1 MKFTHRDIQLL
12 ELDSKEFL
20 VISCDSCGGVGLKEN
35 DIVKASPYIVGKFT
49 ARVCLSEILSLK
61 AKPMTMS
68 ISICSEP
75 EPTGEEIIKGIKDE
89 LKEIDLDI
97 PLIISTE
104 KNIKTSMT
112 ALGISVF
119 GRVKKESIL
128 LDKVKKGDFV
138 YILGEPCV
146 GDEVLKNVKK
156 ICTTKDI
163 FKVVNDKNVC
173 EVIPVG
179 SSGIKGEMNKFM
191 EETGLEFYYED
202 DIKIDINKSAGPCT
216 AAIVIGKLD
225 FSVYGYDKIRKI
237 GYIK

>member
-1 MKFTHRDIQLL
+1 MEFKHRDIQLL
-12 ELDSKEFL
+12 DLSSEEFL

-61 AKPMTMS
+61 AEPMTMS

-75 EPTGEEIIKGIKDE
+75 VPTGEEIIKGIKDE
-89 LKEIDLDI
+89 LSEIDIDI

-104 KNIKTSMT
+104 KNITTSMT

-119 GRVKKESIL
+119 GRVKKDSIL
-128 LDKVKKGDFV
+128 LDRVTKGDIV
-138 YILGEPCV
+138 YILGKPCV
-146 GDEVLKNVKK
+146 GDEVLKNVKN

-163 FKVVNDKNVC
+163 LKVVNDKKVC

-179 SSGIKGEMNKFM
+179 SSGIKGEINKFLD
-191 EETGLEFYYED
+191 ERGLELYYED
-202 DIKIDINKSAGPCT
+202 DIQRDINKSAGPCT
-216 AAIVIGKLD
+216 AAIVIAKED
-225 FSVYGYDKIRKI
+225 FSTYRYDKIRKI